1 MAIVAAH
8 WPLAMVWPLC
18 LGIGVCSGF
27 LAGLLGVGGGTVIV
41 PALILAA
48 HWLGIEADHATPVAM
63 ATALAIVIPTSIS
76 SAQAHASRGS
86 IDWHVFWK
94 LAPGI
99 TAGAL
104 AGTLAACA
112 LGERLA
118 LAAFIGLA
126 LLAARRLLAPAAV
139 DGEPGSITLARPVQR
154 LAPHSVVIGLV
165 SGLAGV
171 GGGLLSV
178 PLLARY
184 IPMKRAIGT
193 AAALGLPLAVAGLSG
208 YLVAGDAAQCAAGCL
223 GYVFVPAVPAI
234 SLAAI
239 TMAPLGASLAHHLP
253 VRWLKRAFAALLLLV
268 CADLSVQLLTPASAR

>member
-1 MAIVAAH
+1 MATVAAH
-8 WPLAMVWPLC
+8 WPLAMIWPLC
-18 LGIGVCSGF
+18 LGIGLCSGF

-41 PALILAA
+41 PGLILTA
-48 HWLGIEADHATPVAM
+48 HWLGVGADDAAPVAM
-63 ATALAIVIPTSIS
+63 ATALAVVIPTSIS
-76 SAQAHASRGS
+76 SAQAHASRDS
-86 IDWHVFWK
+86 IDWHAFWT

-104 AGTLAACA
+104 TGTLAACA
-112 LGERLA
+112 LGSRLT

-126 LLAARRLLAPAAV
+126 LLAARRLLASAAA
-139 DGEPGSITLARPVQR
+139 DCEPGSTAPPRPVRR
-154 LAPHSVVIGLV
+154 LGPHSVAIGLV

-193 AAALGLPLAVAGLSG
+193 ASALGLPLAVAGLTG
-208 YLVAGDAAQCAAGCL
+208 YLVAGHAAQCAAGCL
-223 GYVFVPAVPAI
+223 GYVLVPAVPAI

-253 VRWLKRAFAALLLLV
+253 VRSLKRAFAALLLLV
-268 CADLSVQLLTPASAR
+268 CGDLSVELLH